1 MKGSNIGDMY
11 RMLCF
16 FEEVWL
22 YEDSNVDEL
31 IILDLIYMNIG
42 M

>member
-1 MKGSNIGDMY
+1 MKGPNIGDMY
-11 RMLCF
+11 RMPRL

-22 YEDSNVDEL
+22 YEDSNVDEPT
-31 IILDLIYMNIG
+31 ISDLIHMNIG